1 MEEGS
6 KWMTQGGQK
15 FDQVMKKLEVEC
27 DTIFVSF
34 DVDSISSKYMPG
46 VSAPSVVGGL
56 TSEEAL
62 EIVQIAGLSK
72 KVRLVDFSEFNPAV
86 ESVLSS
92 HLLVEL
98 FFELSMSYAQRQ

>member
-1 MEEGS
+1 M
-6 KWMTQGGQK
+6 
-15 FDQVMKKLEVEC
+15 
-27 DTIFVSF
+27 SF

-62 EIVQIAGLSK
+62 EIVEIAGLCS

-86 ESVLSS
+86 
-92 HLLVEL
+92 
-98 FFELSMSYAQRQ
+98 